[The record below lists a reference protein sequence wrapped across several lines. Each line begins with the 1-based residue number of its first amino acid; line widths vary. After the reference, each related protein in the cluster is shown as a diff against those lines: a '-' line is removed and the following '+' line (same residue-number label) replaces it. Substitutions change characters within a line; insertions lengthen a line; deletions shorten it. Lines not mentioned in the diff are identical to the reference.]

1 MTLPIAT
8 SSEGGAIIG
17 LFPALL
23 SIGGVQEAGRLTAAA
38 LRDIASRRGWR
49 VDFLSLNDLPG
60 PQVFQAGEV
69 QVSFRGF
76 ARHKL
81 RFTLSAIGRARRFAK
96 ARPLVALA
104 AHPNLAFPI
113 EWIQRASPTLKT
125 VVMSHG
131 VEVWTPLP
139 LLRRGALLR
148 ADRVLAPSSDTAQK
162 LTAIQG
168 VLPGRVRVLPWPL
181 NPDFLRLANAPAKLP
196 APAHF
201 PEGRVVL
208 TVGRWAASER
218 YKGADE
224 LIGAVSMLRADIPD
238 LQLALV
244 GKGDDLPRLR
254 RLAAETSVADRVHF
268 FDHLSREEVAAC
280 FARADVFA
288 LPSTGEGFG
297 IVFLEAMAFGKPV
310 VGAACGGTTDVIEDG
325 INGLLVPP
333 REPERLAQALKILL
347 QNESLRAAMGQCGLE
362 IVRQKYQFDIFRAG
376 LEEVLESA
384 SGLPPV

>member
-1 MTLPIAT
+1 M
-8 SSEGGAIIG
+8 
-17 LFPALL
+17 
-23 SIGGVQEAGRLTAAA
+23 
-38 LRDIASRRGWR
+38 
-49 VDFLSLNDLPG
+49 
-60 PQVFQAGEV
+60 
-69 QVSFRGF
+69 
-76 ARHKL
+76 
-81 RFTLSAIGRARRFAK
+81 
-96 ARPLVALA
+96 ALA

-148 ADRVLAPSSDTAQK
+148 ADRVLAPSSDTARK
-162 LTAIQG
+162 LTAILG
-168 VLPGRVRVLPWPL
+168 RASWPGPRSSLAAEPGLSSPRKCPREASARF
-181 NPDFLRLANAPAKLP
+181 PD
-196 APAHF
+196 F

-297 IVFLEAMAFGKPV
+297 IVF
-310 VGAACGGTTDVIEDG
+310 
-325 INGLLVPP
+325 
-333 REPERLAQALKILL
+333 
-347 QNESLRAAMGQCGLE
+347 S
-362 IVRQKYQFDIFRAG
+362 
-376 LEEVLESA
+376 
-384 SGLPPV
+384 